1 VLRVGGFRSVADLR
15 TGVRASNRDRPPV
28 LERGNASDELQNPDG
43 LHRHPELWNGGTA
56 RGLERR
62 FDHEIL
68 MGKFVDEHGGG
79 EYGEY

>member
-1 VLRVGGFRSVADLR
+1 
-15 TGVRASNRDRPPV
+15 